1 MSDNDEKK
9 KWEPKYLQAVD
20 SKWHFGKASLR
31 PYASESGSPFYT
43 RGMSDADHLAL
54 RNILDRLSPNTA
66 EACNRMGVALSEAGG
81 TINMMTDFVDR
92 YLNDPVT
99 CLQKLGLDH
108 LAADMGKSKAKQ
120 LRTAAQVFDRNFA
133 ADKPKLSLAEAAAAW
148 VDYFSTDGKEEAK
161 SWQRLARKVFSVKCK
176 VCSVEC
182 TV

>member
-54 RNILDRLSPNTA
+54 RNVLDRLSPNTA
-66 EACNRMGVALSEAGG
+66 GACNSMGVALSEAGG

-108 LAADMGKSKAKQ
+108 LAADLGKSKAK
-120 LRTAAQVFDRNFA
+120 
-133 ADKPKLSLAEAAAAW
+133 
-148 VDYFSTDGKEEAK
+148 
-161 SWQRLARKVFSVKCK
+161 
-176 VCSVEC
+176 
-182 TV
+182 